1 MPSRNIICLD
11 VENIIHIFIHMETP
25 ELTPELKVMNK
36 YLKQL
41 FPFIVNIESISYAK
55 SRQVISNHH
64 AKWTVKTRVSVY
76 VSPRHFC
83 ELMDDRVSRKLENHM
98 VKETIQFFQSMINPD
113 INLNTLQFIFFPDV
127 EDITIF
133 DGLDI

>member
-1 MPSRNIICLD
+1 MLD
-11 VENIIHIFIHMETP
+11 VENIIYIFIHMDTP
-25 ELTPELKVMNK
+25 EFTPEIKSLNK
-36 YLKQL
+36 YLKKL
-41 FPFIVNIESISYAK
+41 YPFIVNVDSINY
-55 SRQVISNHH
+55 
-64 AKWTVKTRVSVY
+64 TKTRRVMNSSQFNTRAMVNVY
-76 VSPRHFC
+76 VSPRHYC

-127 EDITIF
+127 EEVTIF

>member
-1 MPSRNIICLD
+1 MLD
-11 VENIIHIFIHMETP
+11 VENIIYIFIHMETP

-98 VKETIQFFQSMINPD
+98 VKESIQLFQAAVNPNVNSN
-113 INLNTLQFIFFPDV
+113 NLQYIFFPDV
-127 EDITIF
+127 EEVTIF

>member
-1 MPSRNIICLD
+1 MDTL
-11 VENIIHIFIHMETP
+11 
-25 ELTPELKVMNK
+25 ELTPGIKVLNK
-36 YLKQL
+36 YLKKMY
-41 FPFIVNIESISYAK
+41 PFIVNVDSINYTK
-55 SRQVISNHH
+55 SRRVMSDSKSNIK
-64 AKWTVKTRVSVY
+64 AMVNVY

-127 EDITIF
+127 EDVTIF

>member
-1 MPSRNIICLD
+1 
-11 VENIIHIFIHMETP
+11 METP
-25 ELTPELKVMNK
+25 ELTPELRVMNK

-98 VKETIQFFQSMINPD
+98 VKETIQLFQASVNPNVNSN
-113 INLNTLQFIFFPDV
+113 NLQYIFFPDV
-127 EDITIF
+127 EEVTIF